1 MGDAAIHIRPLRPRQ
16 SLRMILIIDGREP
29 MIDLASV
36 RRLGAILIVGMCAV
50 LLGSCYTQYAPATER
65 TTERRS
71 ATPAR
76 ADLERD
82 RQEATAEEE
91 GERDGEPTTYA
102 DEYRRSNRYDQ
113 QDGKNAREPRMRE
126 GTAEGRRGTVDSG
139 PTEVNYHFYGGPHPF
154 PGFLQPR
161 VVYQPVPVII
171 ERPIWRGP
179 TIGRS
184 FGHRRPYRSGYWRRG
199 SYRDRFVGGVGVSLD
214 LYFDG
219 GLLSLQV
226 GYGSSFARRSLVC
239 SSYEY
244 YYQSR
249 RYRFGYSDGVGG
261 PGGAVGWRGGF
272 RPSAVSGDVATWG
285 VGGGTMGR
293 TTVQSSG
300 RARSRVD
307 TGQRAERRVEG
318 SGART
323 TRRDA
328 DGAVARPRGGSDV
341 GGIGRVNTRQERDSK
356 GSARRDRSGRVAASE
371 KEEQSRRQDETR
383 RHGRIGRASSTR
395 RSGNASRRSRTVG
408 AERTTEGAEH
418 RSATSDGDDERGR
431 IGRSTSGGDRARSTA
446 PARSTRRSRS
456 SDRTRVSN
464 RRRLETEEAVGGA
477 KRGRRSRSR
486 ARIGDPSYEEVE
498 TERGQV
504 NTRGGDRTRRF
515 AERRQGRGVKRGER
529 RDLTGQV
536 RRRRGAG
543 PSVHQQGPPRLR
555 GREASQGNR
564 GKARNRK
571 TWVFENRGTRRKI
584 EGKRQR
590 DRPRRHA
597 HRRARLGR
605 SGGSPAPRRRRE
617 IRRGQGHHESKAA
630 ARKASGRARTDRE
643 SRGQRPVRRKG
654 DSSEARSQT
663 KERGSERS
671 RSRSSETDNE

>member
-1 MGDAAIHIRPLRPRQ
+1 MGDAAIDVRPLRPRQ

-82 RQEATAEEE
+82 RRQAKAEEE
-91 GERDGEPTTYA
+91 GERDGETTTYA

-113 QDGKNAREPRMRE
+113 QDGRNAREPRMRE
-126 GTAEGRRGTVDSG
+126 GTAEGSRGTVDSG

-226 GYGSSFARRSLVC
+226 GYESSFARRSLVC

-249 RYRFGYSDGVGG
+249 RYRFGYSGGVGG

-307 TGQRAERRVEG
+307 TGRRADRRVEG

-328 DGAVARPRGGSDV
+328 DGAVARPRGRSAV
-341 GGIGRVNTRQERDSK
+341 GRIGRVDTRQERNSK
-356 GSARRDRSGRVAASE
+356 GSARRERSGRVAASE
-371 KEEQSRRQDETR
+371 KEEQTRRQEESR

-395 RSGNASRRSRTVG
+395 RSGNDPRRSRAVG
-408 AERTTEGAEH
+408 AERTTEGGED
-418 RSATSDGDDERGR
+418 RGATSEGDDERGR
-431 IGRSTSGGDRARSTA
+431 IGRSMSEGDRARSTA
-446 PARSTRRSRS
+446 RARSTRRSRS
-456 SDRTRVSN
+456 SGRTRVSN
-464 RRRLETEEAVGGA
+464 RRRLESEEAVGGA
-477 KRGRRSRSR
+477 KRGRRSLGRG
-486 ARIGDPSYEEVE
+486 RIGDPSDEEVG

-536 RRRRGAG
+536 RERRGAG
-543 PSVHQQGPPRLR
+543 PSVHRQGPLRLR
-555 GREASQGNR
+555 GREASQGDR
-564 GKARNRK
+564 GKARSRK
-571 TWVFENRGTRRKI
+571 TWVFKNRGTKRKI
-584 EGKRQR
+584 EGTRQR

-597 HRRARLGR
+597 HRRARVGH
-605 SGGSPAPRRRRE
+605 SGGNPAPRRRGV
-617 IRRGQGHHESKAA
+617 RRGKKHHESKAA

-643 SRGQRPVRRKG
+643 SRGQRPVRRNG